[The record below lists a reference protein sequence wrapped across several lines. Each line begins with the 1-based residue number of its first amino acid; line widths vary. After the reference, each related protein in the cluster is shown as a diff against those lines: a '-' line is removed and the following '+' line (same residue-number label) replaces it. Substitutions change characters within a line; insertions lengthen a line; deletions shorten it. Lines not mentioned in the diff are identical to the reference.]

1 MCRMLRNSHSFSPRN
16 PRWLLQKPSGP
27 CFKRLVD
34 WGGGTS
40 VWCAARSGTTEID
53 TIDRKAAICKDA
65 FMRTTVDL
73 PDELLRR
80 AKARAALQGCS
91 LKDLVADGLR
101 LVLQTPSARS
111 RIPSRRTQFP
121 IIKPKDPARR
131 LTSEMVAAAEEE
143 LLDEEAAAHGRLAG
157 H

>member
-1 MCRMLRNSHSFSPRN
+1 M
-16 PRWLLQKPSGP
+16 
-27 CFKRLVD
+27 
-34 WGGGTS
+34 
-40 VWCAARSGTTEID
+40 EID
-53 TIDRKAAICKDA
+53 TIDSKAGICKDA
-65 FMRTTVDL
+65 LMRTTVEL

-101 LVLQTPSARS
+101 LLLQTPSARS

>member
-1 MCRMLRNSHSFSPRN
+1 
-16 PRWLLQKPSGP
+16 
-27 CFKRLVD
+27 
-34 WGGGTS
+34 
-40 VWCAARSGTTEID
+40 
-53 TIDRKAAICKDA
+53 
-65 FMRTTVDL
+65 MRTTVEL

-101 LVLQTPSARS
+101 LLLQTQGVQSG
-111 RIPSRRTQFP
+111 ILSRRTQFP

-131 LTSEMVAAAEEE
+131 LTSEMVAAAEEQ
-143 LLDEEAAAHGRLAG
+143 LLEEEAAAHGRLAG

>member
-1 MCRMLRNSHSFSPRN
+1 ML
-16 PRWLLQKPSGP
+16 
-27 CFKRLVD
+27 
-34 WGGGTS
+34 
-40 VWCAARSGTTEID
+40 
-53 TIDRKAAICKDA
+53 
-65 FMRTTVDL
+65 FMRTTVEL
-73 PDELLRR
+73 PDELFRR

-101 LVLQTPSARS
+101 LLLQTPSARS

-131 LTSEMVAAAEEE
+131 LTSEMVVVAEEQ
-143 LLDEEAAAHGRLAG
+143 LLEEEAAAHGRLAG

>member
-1 MCRMLRNSHSFSPRN
+1 
-16 PRWLLQKPSGP
+16 
-27 CFKRLVD
+27 
-34 WGGGTS
+34 
-40 VWCAARSGTTEID
+40 
-53 TIDRKAAICKDA
+53 
-65 FMRTTVDL
+65 MRTTVEL
-73 PDELLRR
+73 PDDLFRR

-101 LVLQTPSARS
+101 LLLQTPSVQS

-131 LTSEMVAAAEEE
+131 LTSEMVASVEEQ
-143 LLDEEAAAHGRLAG
+143 LLDEEAAVHGRFTG

>member
-1 MCRMLRNSHSFSPRN
+1 
-16 PRWLLQKPSGP
+16 
-27 CFKRLVD
+27 
-34 WGGGTS
+34 
-40 VWCAARSGTTEID
+40 
-53 TIDRKAAICKDA
+53 
-65 FMRTTVDL
+65 MRTTVEL
-73 PDELLRR
+73 PDELFRR

-101 LVLQTPSARS
+101 LLLQTPSARS

-131 LTSEMVAAAEEE
+131 LTSEMVAAAEEQ
-143 LLDEEAAAHGRLAG
+143 LLEEEAAAHGRLAG